1 MELNIGLNVGYI
13 EPKTQL
19 DSTIYHL
26 NDVLGGLFEY
36 RIEGNEGQSNYGNE
50 RTMVVRTP
58 FNMTAAMIAD
68 LCRRLSQDSIAYVDK
83 DGNGDLAYRN
93 ADCTRYYFNPQYFIR
108 YEG

>member
-1 MELNIGLNVGYI
+1 MELNIGLSVGYI

-36 RIEGNEGQSNYGNE
+36 RIKENEGQSDYGNE

-58 FNMTAAMIAD
+58 FNMTASMIAD
-68 LCRRLSQDSIAYVDK
+68 LCRRLSQDSIAYIDK
-83 DGNGDLAYRN
+83 DGKGDLAYRSM
-93 ADCTRYYFNPQYFIR
+93 DCTRYEFNPEYFIR

>member
-13 EPKTQL
+13 EPKIQF
-19 DSTIYHL
+19 DRTIYHL
-26 NDVLGGLFEY
+26 NDVLGGMY
-36 RIEGNEGQSNYGNE
+36 YYNVVGNDGASDYGDE

-58 FNMTAAMIAD
+58 FNMTAEIIAD

-83 DGNGDLAYRN
+83 DGKGHLAYRSIE
-93 ADCTRYYFNPQYFIR
+93 CERYEFNPKYFIR